1 MGVHRVTS
9 EAAKAYAARERAL
22 GNGIV
27 TLGLAAE
34 CISTVDKRTL
44 EKCGDLAAELL
55 PYSPGYVGKTMLI
68 IARLFW
74 ALASTQ
80 EKETKVI
87 PIEQLET
94 KIEDVRKTLQTLAGN
109 VNG

>member
-34 CISTVDKRTL
+34 RISTVDKRTL

-74 ALASTQ
+74 ACISS
-80 EKETKVI
+80 
-87 PIEQLET
+87 
-94 KIEDVRKTLQTLAGN
+94 RKGDESDSNRTARNKDRRRKKHPANISWQY
-109 VNG
+109 

>member
-9 EAAKAYAARERAL
+9 EAARAYAARERVI
-22 GNGIV
+22 GNGIA
-27 TLGLAAE
+27 TLGSAAE
-34 CISTVDKRTL
+34 SIKKLDEKTV

-74 ALASTQ
+74 TLASTG
-80 EKETKVI
+80 EKETKVV
-87 PIEQLET
+87 PIDQLEK
-94 KIEDVRKTLQTLAGN
+94 KIEEIRKALSA
-109 VNG
+109 